1 MDLQGGFSME
11 EGQKALPQTPTEEIK
26 APNQDWRDEQ
36 IEIVIG
42 NLLRIGV
49 LFSAAIVFI
58 GGILYLFEHGNE
70 KIHYHTFRGEPPE
83 LRSVTGVIHYAL
95 QGHSSGIIQLGLLLL
110 VATPIARV
118 IFSIYAF
125 IREKDGLYVVVTLI
139 VLAIL
144 LYSLIWGH
152 F

>member
-1 MDLQGGFSME
+1 VE
-11 EGQKALPQTPTEEIK
+11 EGQKAFSQTSAEEIK

-49 LFSAAIVFI
+49 LLSAAVVFI
-58 GGILYLFEHGNE
+58 GGILYLFKYGNE
-70 KIHYHTFRGEPPE
+70 KIHYHTFQEAPSD
-83 LRSVTGVIHYAL
+83 LRSVTGVIHDAL
-95 QGHSSGIIQLGLLLL
+95 QGHSRGIIQLGLLLL
-110 VATPIARV
+110 IATPIARV

>member
-1 MDLQGGFSME
+1 MK
-11 EGQKALPQTPTEEIK
+11 EGQETLPPKPVEKTR

-36 IEIVIG
+36 VEIVIG

-49 LFSAAIVFI
+49 LFSAAVVFI
-58 GGILYLFEHGNE
+58 GGIIYLFEYGNQ

-95 QGHSSGIIQLGLLLL
+95 QGHGRGIIQLGLLLL

-125 IREKDGLYVVVTLI
+125 IREKDRLYVVVTLI